1 VKQINT
7 TPFPFAVLPAMVRP
21 PQWSASLLVKAS
33 FALRPGGPAVALPEP
48 LPLSGDVYRDEDVAN
63 DCFYDSDFAPWK
75 QNADVLLVGTCHA
88 PGGKATPACRVEFGV
103 GRWSKALA
111 VIGNR
116 TWKKSLLLSSASDPE
131 PFVTLP
137 VNYVNA
143 FGGEGFDKNP
153 SGRGYERAFLPN
165 IEPLEGRI
173 TAAGDR
179 PDPAG
184 FGPLN
189 RTWPQR
195 ASKLGSYRGKWL
207 KERWP
212 HFPDDFDVTYH
223 NAAPEDQQL
232 RAYLRGDED
241 LRFENLHPKH
251 PGYRSALPGL
261 RVRCFLSETLKAGK
275 RFREVPMNLDT
286 LFVDM
291 DREILVLLWRGVAPA
306 QSEDLAE
313 IEHALLVSE
322 ALKVPAAPPESF
334 QALLPK
340 PVPPPPPAPAP
351 PAGGP
356 APKPPSAARLKMDAA
371 KEQAQKLEAAHLEG
385 ARALA
390 KQFGFDLDAALAKPP
405 GAVADLQA
413 SLLAAKATFTKMG
426 AQVPG
431 LLEAEIAAV
440 APGGAVDGVAQ
451 RSKALALPKIA
462 KPPVTAESLKAALA
476 KPGGVKGNGQDLA
489 GAKLS
494 GSDLSG
500 LDLSGAILKG
510 ADLSGAKLV
519 KTLLRKAQLSEADLT
534 GADLTGALL
543 EGADLTRA
551 RLDGANL
558 GGAALSQAN
567 LSGASARK
575 AVFTGAQAPKAV
587 FAGAHLED
595 ALFEKALLAG
605 ADLSRTSLG
614 GAKFPGAIL
623 TKAALSGA
631 RGEAAEFKEADLT
644 GAYGDAGANFKKALF
659 VKAIGP
665 QSVWEGSVFD
675 DADFTGALL
684 ERANFAG
691 ASLQRAKFGGV
702 IAKNASFRKASMRLA
717 QAVQSDFFEA
727 TFEKADLSGADF
739 TGSNLFGS
747 EFLGSILEDT
757 NLRGANVKMSKLG

>member
-7 TPFPFAVLPAMVRP
+7 TPFPFAVLPAVVRP
-21 PQWSASLLVKAS
+21 PEWSASLLVKAS
-33 FALRPGGPAVALPEP
+33 FALRPGGPALELPEP

-63 DCFYDSDFAPWK
+63 DCLYESDFAPRK

-88 PGGKATPACRVEFGV
+88 PGGKATPVCRVEFGV

-116 TWKKSLLLSSASDPE
+116 RWKKSLLLSSASDPE

-143 FGGEGFDKNP
+143 FGGEGFEKNP
-153 SGRGYERAFLPN
+153 AGRGYERAFLPN

-173 TAAGDR
+173 SAVGER

-195 ASKLGSYRGKWL
+195 ASKLGSYKGKWL

-212 HFPDDFDVTYH
+212 HFPDDFDLTYH
-223 NAAPEDQQL
+223 NAAPLDQQF
-232 RAYLRGDED
+232 RTYLRGDED

-251 PGYRSALPGL
+251 PSYRSALPGL
-261 RVRCFLSETLKAGK
+261 RIRCFLSETLKGGR

-291 DREILVLLWRGVAPA
+291 DREILVLVWRGVASA

-322 ALKVPAAPPESF
+322 ALKVPAAAAESF

-340 PVPPPPPAPAP
+340 PAPPPVPAEPA
-351 PAGGP
+351 AGP
-356 APKPPSAARLKMDAA
+356 APKPPDASKLKLEAA

-385 ARALA
+385 ARTLA
-390 KQFGFDLDAALAKPP
+390 KQFGFDLEAALAKPP
-405 GAVADLQA
+405 AGVADLHA
-413 SLLAAKATFTKMG
+413 SLLAAKATLEKLG
-426 AQVPG
+426 AKVPG
-431 LLEAEIAAV
+431 ILDAEIAAV
-440 APGGAVDGVAQ
+440 APGGTVEDVAQ
-451 RSKALALPKIA
+451 KSLARALPTIA
-462 KPPVTAESLKAALA
+462 KPPVTPESLKTALA
-476 KPGGVKGNGQDLA
+476 KSGGLQGKSQDLT
-489 GAKLS
+489 GAKLA

-500 LDLSGAILKG
+500 LDLTGAILKG

-567 LSGASARK
+567 LSGASAIR
-575 AVFTGAQAPKAV
+575 AVFTGAQASKAI

-605 ADLSRTSLG
+605 ADLSRAALR
-614 GAKFPGAIL
+614 GAKFSGAIL

-631 RGEAAEFKEADLT
+631 RGESAEFKEADLT

-665 QSVWEGSVFD
+665 QSVWEGSVLD
-675 DADFTGALL
+675 DADFTGAHL

-691 ASLQRAKFGGV
+691 ASLQRAKFGGAD
-702 IAKNASFRKASMRLA
+702 AKNASFRKASLRLA

-727 TFEKADLSGADF
+727 TFEKADLSGVDF

-747 EFLGSILEDT
+747 EFLGSILEGT
-757 NLRGANVKMSKLG
+757 KLGGANVRMSKLG